1 MPITKSQ
8 ELIHS
13 AYLEFDRNS
22 WAELRDNVPLTLSEQ
37 DLSKLKGI
45 NEDISM
51 EEVVEIYLPL
61 SRLLNLYVS
70 ARQQRSAVQE
80 SFLGVETSKS
90 PYVIGIAGSVAVG
103 KSTTARILQ
112 AILAC
117 WPNHPSVAL
126 VTTDGFLRP
135 NQELEA
141 RGLMKKKGFP
151 ASYDIRR
158 LVQFVADIKAGKA
171 SVSAPVYSHL
181 DYDILPGVEQQVEQP
196 DIVILE
202 GLNVLQSGM
211 DYPNQLHRVFVSDF
225 VDFSIFVDAEEDL
238 LKDWYIQRFLSFRK
252 GAFTNPEAYFHH
264 YASLS
269 ETEASKTASRIWD
282 EINGVNL
289 TENITPTKQ
298 RANLIL
304 KKGLNHQVEQIW
316 LRK

>member
-1 MPITKSQ
+1 MPLTNSQ

-22 WAELRDNVPLTLSEQ
+22 WANLRDNVPLTLSEQ
-37 DLSKLKGI
+37 DLSRLKGI

-51 EEVVEIYLPL
+51 EEVVQIYLPL

-70 ARQQRSAVQE
+70 ARQERSAVQE
-80 SFLGVETSKS
+80 SFLGVDSAKS

-141 RGLMKKKGFP
+141 RDLMKKKGFP

-181 DYDILPGVEQQVEQP
+181 DYDILPGVEQKVEQP

-225 VDFSIFVDAEEDL
+225 VDFSIFVDAEEEL

-252 GAFTNPEAYFHH
+252 GAFTDPDAYFHH